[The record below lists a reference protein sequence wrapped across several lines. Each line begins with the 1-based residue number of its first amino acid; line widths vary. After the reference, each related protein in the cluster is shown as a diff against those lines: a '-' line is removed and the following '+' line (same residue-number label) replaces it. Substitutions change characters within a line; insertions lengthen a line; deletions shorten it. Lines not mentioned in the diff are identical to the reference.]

1 MDLSEIMVS
10 SGSRRLQQR
19 PHIDQEDNAVFF
31 KSIIDPNHPANP
43 HASIKKSKRKKR
55 GDGKTITL
63 LIPQI

>member
-31 KSIIDPNHPANP
+31 KSIIDPNHPAKT
-43 HASIKKSKRKKR
+43 HTSLKKSRRKKR
-55 GDGKTITL
+55 GERETITL